1 MTATLSFICRVILGG
16 IFFLAGF
23 AKIPDPASFLMT
35 MRGFRIFPDLL
46 ERFFAVFIPWLE
58 LILGLCL
65 LTGLLYRA
73 AALLFALLISG
84 FTVAILSVMARG
96 IEIDCGCFG
105 LFADYLNL
113 PDAADYKAVI
123 RNIVFLAM
131 AHIIFYSKKTR
142 FSLDERFRTC
152 DAKGAPPA

>member
-1 MTATLSFICRVILGG
+1 MTATLSFICRIILGG
-16 IFFLAGF
+16 IFFLAGL
-23 AKIPDPASFLMT
+23 AKIPDPASFLLT

-46 ERFFAVFIPWLE
+46 ERFFAVYIPWLE

-105 LFADYLNL
+105 LFADYLHL
-113 PDAADYKAVI
+113 PDAADHKAVI
-123 RNIVFLAM
+123 RNLFLIGM
-131 AHIIFYSKKTR
+131 CGYIFRSRTTAWTLEGYFGTR
-142 FSLDERFRTC
+142 RSDTQ
-152 DAKGAPPA
+152 